1 MKRALVLSGGGSRGA
16 YQIGVWKALRKLR
29 IKIDIVTGTSIGALN
44 GALIV
49 QNDYKKALKLWNN
62 LSFVTVFDREIEKG
76 KEYLIYKEYIK
87 EFFENGGM
95 DVSAL
100 EKTIQNNINL
110 TKFYNSKIDFGLTTF
125 KLNTLSPTVLTK
137 KDIEPALL
145 ADYLVASAACY
156 PAFKKKKIGKD
167 IYIDG
172 GFFNNLPTNVAM
184 DLGADEII
192 AVDLQ
197 AFGVTKRIDKVKSI
211 VYIKPNNKLGNFL
224 IFDSKEAK
232 REINLGYNDTM
243 KKYNKL
249 AGKKYTFYK
258 WSYNLNK
265 HFKYKVFNTAIFNT
279 ASLKSKI
286 ADNFRKTINQ
296 ERLELRRSNKNKFYI
311 GSIERL
317 MEIFEFDDQKIYC
330 LNQVNKEIKK
340 RVNSVRHIDIETI
353 EKVIKNREIEKL
365 GYQYLIIYIEHLIK
379 TKNYARSS
387 IMSRA
392 FQTEYGAA
400 VYLSVINKTK
410 VLKNKKNLV

>member
-76 KEYLIYKEYIK
+76 KEYLVYKEYIK

-100 EKTIQNNINL
+100 EKTIQNNINIK
-110 TKFYNSKIDFGLTTF
+110 KFYNSKIDFGLTTF
-125 KLNTLSPTVLTK
+125 KLNTLSPTVLIK
-137 KDIEPALL
+137 KDIEPSLL

-167 IYIDG
+167 IYVDG
-172 GFFNNLPTNVAM
+172 GFFNNLPTNIAM
-184 DLGADEII
+184 DLGANEII

-197 AFGVTKRIDKVKSI
+197 TFGVTKRIDKVESL

-224 IFDSKEAK
+224 IFDADEAK
-232 REINLGYNDTM
+232 REIKLGYNDTM
-243 KKYNKL
+243 KKYGKLKGSRYTFNKL
-249 AGKKYTFYK
+249 
-258 WSYNLNK
+258 SYNLNYY
-265 HFKYKVFNTAIFNT
+265 FKYKTFNTAIFNT

-286 ADNFRKTINQ
+286 AHNFKKTINK
-296 ERLELRRSNKNKFYI
+296 ERLEFRDKNKNRFYVE
-311 GSIERL
+311 SIEKL
-317 MEIFEFDDQKIYC
+317 MEIFELDDQKIYC
-330 LNQVNKEIKK
+330 FNQVNKEINKK
-340 RVNSVRHIDIETI
+340 VKAVKKIDIEVI
-353 EKVIKNREIEKL
+353 EQVIKNREIEKM
-365 GYQYLIIYIEHLIK
+365 GYKYLVIYIEHLIK

-392 FQTEYGAA
+392 FQAEYGAA
-400 VYLSVINKTK
+400 VYLSLINKQRFLKTK
-410 VLKNKKNLV
+410 KV